1 MENKQY
7 SSEPESRSSVVRNS
21 AARARKMLR
30 STRRMLQEVSSEADS
45 NGKLRLA
52 RATEQVAEASGVLF
66 ELEHESKS
74 DFDCLAGAVRARDH
88 LRTALS
94 ALQAPEMAG
103 SFPVECAEAVAS
115 ALAIVFSAAK
125 GQDWQEQDRL
135 REASHKATERRAE
148 NNDSMVPIALSRRR
162 GASNKAPEVLAPQA
176 EVALER
182 RQADRVLLEADVGLV
197 SESQFYA
204 GLSMDLSVGG
214 VFIAT
219 YQRKPIG
226 APVALSLVLPGGH
239 LVWAKGVVRWI
250 REAAGDENVPGIGVE
265 FTEVEPADMKA
276 IRQFCKM
283 RAPLLFDADD
293 V

>member
-21 AARARKMLR
+21 AARARKMLS
-30 STRRMLQEVSSEADS
+30 STLRMLQEVSSEADS
-45 NGKLRLA
+45 NVKLRLA

-125 GQDWQEQDRL
+125 GQDY
-135 REASHKATERRAE
+135 ARA
-148 NNDSMVPIALSRRR
+148 A
-162 GASNKAPEVLAPQA
+162 
-176 EVALER
+176 
-182 RQADRVLLEADVGLV
+182 
-197 SESQFYA
+197 A
-204 GLSMDLSVGG
+204 GHM
-214 VFIAT
+214 
-219 YQRKPIG
+219 
-226 APVALSLVLPGGH
+226 PGGRPRGQE
-239 LVWAKGVVRWI
+239 LRPQRG
-250 REAAGDENVPGIGVE
+250 GDGLQKVCGG
-265 FTEVEPADMKA
+265 
-276 IRQFCKM
+276 
-283 RAPLLFDADD
+283 
-293 V
+293 